1 MELDMKPTIDELR
14 LQCRIDGDE
23 EDSLLTTYAGAAKA
37 RAENYINRTLHEE
50 AVPENDSD
58 GLVITDDIKLAIM
71 LAVGFWYE
79 NRESQ
84 ALPSGFKAL
93 LEPYRFINL

>member
-1 MELDMKPTIDELR
+1 MKPTIEELR
-14 LQCRIDGDE
+14 LQCRIDGGE
-23 EDSLLTTYAGAAKA
+23 EDSLLKTYAGAAKS
-37 RAENYINRTLHEE
+37 RAENYINRSLYDE
-50 AVPENDSD
+50 AVPESDTD
-58 GLVITDDIKLAIM
+58 GLVITDDIKLALM

-84 ALPSGFKAL
+84 ALPSGFKSL